1 MLFQQVSNYF
11 SSPIFLFIGSF
22 SLQDGTVL
30 MAFLAEGE
38 ADVQARTQCLWPL
51 WGLWLWFSLVGE
63 ASFPEQKHRC
73 SRLEPSVCA
82 GLRDG
87 RCHWSKQMEV
97 HQLPQGA
104 LTSVCV
110 GAQGRG
116 GGTHYSLQL
125 AIRSLLGRGLGLE

>member
-1 MLFQQVSNYF
+1 
-11 SSPIFLFIGSF
+11 
-22 SLQDGTVL
+22 